1 MPATKKEI
9 DQAELLSRYII
20 NETTEYEYD
29 SERQTPNYLAE
40 NYPVTLNFY
49 PQQDI
54 MNKLIKRMTQVKD
67 VDEEIWQG
75 FHKD

>member
-1 MPATKKEI
+1 MRDPNTGRVIENVANYGKHIDKLIPTLMPATKKEI

-49 PQQDI
+49 P
-54 MNKLIKRMTQVKD
+54 
-67 VDEEIWQG
+67 
-75 FHKD
+75 